1 MTARYETWVC
11 GCWFAGI
18 AGSNS
23 AGTCLCV
30 CCECCVFCFLRRADH
45 SSRGAVQM
53 VVSEYDRETSD
64 DVEALA
70 YWGLLSHVENKID

>member
-1 MTARYETWVC
+1 
-11 GCWFAGI
+11 
-18 AGSNS
+18 
-23 AGTCLCV
+23 
-30 CCECCVFCFLRRADH
+30 
-45 SSRGAVQM
+45 M